1 MPSSENVLC
10 HSRSCV
16 VFSPYLLQFLH
27 HLLDAQLAA
36 AAHLV
41 LHLSQPVAE
50 LLVLVVE
57 DGPGV
62 EAVGDLLS
70 SQGHL
75 GVGEFTVAFSQMMN
89 CNNLQCNNYGVITL

>member
-1 MPSSENVLC
+1 MVS
-10 HSRSCV
+10 
-16 VFSPYLLQFLH
+16 SPYLLQLLH

-41 LHLSQPVAE
+41 LHLRQPVAE

-62 EAVGDLLS
+62 EAVSDLLPP
-70 SQGHL
+70 QGHL
-75 GVGEFTVAFSQMMN
+75 GGGGGMGLEGS
-89 CNNLQCNNYGVITL
+89 